1 MTGFRAMF
9 CAAVSAG
16 VLLAGCGDPPP
27 EESARPGAGA
37 KPAVAPKAA
46 AGNAQMVAAVS
57 AGKAAAAVSVHFSL
71 GTTPRVGTALPLDI
85 AVITHEEFTS
95 LRVHFE
101 SQDGLT
107 LVSGEDLPPRL
118 EVKAETTLPHQLILM
133 PAQDGVYMVTVIVD
147 TEGKEGL
154 MSRIFFIPVIVA
166 PAAAPAGPNPAP
178 PAATPPADS
187 AGS

>member
-9 CAAVSAG
+9 GAVVSAG

-27 EESARPGAGA
+27 DEAARRSSAAARSSAS
-37 KPAVAPKAA
+37 KAA
-46 AGNAQMVAAVS
+46 TGNAQMVAAVS
-57 AGKAAAAVSVHFSL
+57 SGKSVTAVSMHFSL
-71 GTTPRVGTALPLDI
+71 GSTPRVATALPVDI

-118 EVKAETTLPHQLILM
+118 EVKAEATLQHQLILM
-133 PAQDGVYMVTVIVD
+133 PARDGVFMVTAVVD
-147 TEGKEGL
+147 TEVKEGL
-154 MSRIFFIPVIVA
+154 MSRIFFSPVIGAPPAAPEAPNPA
-166 PAAAPAGPNPAP
+166 PAAAAP
-178 PAATPPADS
+178 PANS

>member
-1 MTGFRAMF
+1 
-9 CAAVSAG
+9 

-27 EESARPGAGA
+27 DGAAKPGATAARPNGP
-37 KPAVAPKAA
+37 KPAS
-46 AGNAQMVAAVS
+46 AGAQMVAAVA
-57 AGKAAAAVSVHFSL
+57 AGKSVTVVSVHFSL
-71 GTTPRVGTALPLDI
+71 GTTPKVATALPVDI

-118 EVKAETTLPHQLILM
+118 EVKAESTLQHQLILM
-133 PAQDGVYMVTVIVD
+133 PARDGVYMVTAVVD

-154 MSRIFFIPVIVA
+154 MSRIFYIPVIIA
-166 PAAAPAGPNPAP
+166 PAAAPAQPNPAP
-178 PAATPPADS
+178 APAAPPADS